1 MTCDQIPV
9 DEVPPLSKL
18 IPLSLQ
24 HLFAMFGSTVLVP
37 ILLGINPATI
47 LLFNGIG
54 TLIFLGVCKWKVPAY
69 LGSSF
74 AYIAPSLIIIGSYG
88 YGAALSG
95 YIVTGLLFLLSALL
109 IYRFGTRWVSII
121 FPDVVMGSVVAVIGL
136 ALAPTAAKLSGLSM
150 DSPDIHVAAISLFTL
165 LVTIISMTVFKGFLR
180 VIPVLFGIIGGSTLA
195 IMLGRF
201 SMEKIIEAPWLAVPP
216 FYTPVW
222 SIHAIIILIP
232 AFFVTL
238 VELIGHLQVT
248 GSIVG
253 TDMIKDPGLFRVLIG
268 KGISCTL
275 SGFFGST
282 PNTTY
287 SENIGVMAITRVYS
301 TAVFAGAAVFAIL
314 ISFCGKF
321 SSAILSIPDPVIG
334 GISLL
339 LFGVI
344 ASQGI
349 RMMIESGVDLSK
361 TKNLVLVS
369 VILVIGCS
377 GALIDLG
384 PSNIE
389 GMSLATIAGIGL
401 NLLFIGLE
409 RYGIW
414 NDNQE
419 IKPRF

>member
-1 MTCDQIPV
+1 MNTDLIPV
-9 DEVPPLSKL
+9 NKVPPLSLL
-18 IPLSLQ
+18 IPLSIQ
-24 HLFAMFGSTVLVP
+24 HLFAMFGATVLVP
-37 ILLGINPATI
+37 VLLGINPATI

-54 TLIFLGVCKWKVPAY
+54 TLIFLIICQWKVPAY

-74 AYIAPSLIIIGSYG
+74 AYIAPSLLIIGSYG

-95 YIVTGLLFLLSALL
+95 YIATGLFFLISALI
-109 IYRFGTRWVSII
+109 IYWFGTNWVRIL

-136 ALAPTAAKLSGLSM
+136 ALAPTAVKLSGLSM
-150 DSPDIHVAAISLFTL
+150 ENTDYNIAAISLFTL
-165 LVTIISMTVFKGFLR
+165 LVTLICMTVFKGFLR
-180 VIPVLFGIIGGSTLA
+180 VIPVLIGIIGGSALA
-195 IMLGRF
+195 VLLGYF
-201 SMEKIIEAPWLAVPP
+201 SFDKIIEAPWLAFPP
-216 FYTPVW
+216 IYAPVW

-248 GSIVG
+248 GNIVG
-253 TDMIKDPGLFRVLIG
+253 TDMMKDPGLFRVVVG
-268 KGISCTL
+268 KGIASTI

-301 TAVFAGAAVFAIL
+301 SAVFAGTAILAIL

-321 SSAILSIPDPVIG
+321 SSAIMSIPDPVIG

-344 ASQGI
+344 AAQGI
-349 RMMIESGVDLSK
+349 RMLIDAQVDLSK
-361 TKNLVLVS
+361 IKNMVLVS

-377 GALIDLG
+377 GAVIKLG
-384 PSNIE
+384 PYNIE
-389 GMSLATIAGIGL
+389 GMSLATIIGL
-401 NLLFIGLE
+401 LLNLCFIALSK
-409 RYGIW
+409 YGIIY
-414 NDNQE
+414 D
-419 IKPRF
+419 